1 MLDNKVVLLTGGTG
15 SFGKGF
21 INEIVK
27 NHPKIKKLIIYS
39 RDELKQYELSE
50 KLDIKKNK
58 FLRFVIGDVR
68 DKDRLNFAFKD
79 IDIVVHAAALKQV
92 PTAEYNPFEFI
103 KTNILGAQNI
113 IDCALS
119 SNVQKVIALS
129 TDKATAPN
137 NLYGATKLCSD
148 KLFVSANNI
157 VGKKKL
163 TFSVIRYGNVNNSR
177 GSIIPFFLEQKK
189 KGLLTITDPEMTRF
203 NMHLQHGVNM
213 VLNAIQANLYGG
225 EIFVPKIPSFKIIDL
240 AKAICQKCKIK
251 YIGIRP
257 GEKIHE
263 QMITEND
270 SLNTFE
276 GKNGYV
282 ILPSHD
288 LVRRNFYL
296 KKKDY
301 KPVKKGFSYDS
312 KNNDTFLSISELKE
326 IINLFEK

>member
-1 MLDNKVVLLTGGTG
+1 M
-15 SFGKGF
+15 
-21 INEIVK
+21 
-27 NHPKIKKLIIYS
+27 
-39 RDELKQYELSE
+39 
-50 KLDIKKNK
+50 
-58 FLRFVIGDVR
+58 
-68 DKDRLNFAFKD
+68 
-79 IDIVVHAAALKQV
+79 
-92 PTAEYNPFEFI
+92 
-103 KTNILGAQNI
+103 
-113 IDCALS
+113 
-119 SNVQKVIALS
+119 
-129 TDKATAPN
+129 
-137 NLYGATKLCSD
+137 
-148 KLFVSANNI
+148 
-157 VGKKKL
+157 
-163 TFSVIRYGNVNNSR
+163 
-177 GSIIPFFLEQKK
+177 
-189 KGLLTITDPEMTRF
+189 
-203 NMHLQHGVNM
+203 
-213 VLNAIQANLYGG
+213 YGG